1 MDFNELRIAARRAR
15 HAALSTCVHY
25 ASPKTGV
32 TSDKLRVKVYDKEDI
47 VGELKRDGYAQGP
60 AVISHLRFSS
70 DELDQESITLNRG
83 DRVTMPDGAVLIL
96 GALMP
101 SDGPVNVVWQ
111 VAQA

>member
-1 MDFNELRIAARRAR
+1 MDFNDLRTAARRAR
-15 HAALSTCVHY
+15 HAAISTCVLY
-25 ASPKTGV
+25 TSKTGI
-32 TSDKLRVKVYDKEDI
+32 TSDKLRVKLFNKEDI

-70 DELDQESITLNRG
+70 DELDQESIVLQRG
-83 DRVTMPDGAVLIL
+83 DRVTMPDGVVLIL

-101 SDGPVNVVWQ
+101 ADGPLNVVWQ